1 MKKLLILLMIIAAP
15 VWAAEP
21 FTPAQEARIK
31 EMIRETLVSNPDIL
45 AQAVDARQQQTAGQ
59 QISRAIKQNA
69 KTLYRDPASP
79 RLGAANAK
87 LTLVTFTDY
96 NCPYCKRFDPMLEKI
111 VKQYPDVAL
120 VVKLLPFK
128 GESSVSSARVA
139 LTTATAPGS
148 ILGLAS
154 AADGEKGFH
163 DNASIAAA
171 QEKTGV
177 KAVAPSE
184 QSMTTLR
191 TNMELAEQLGVQ
203 GTPATLIGD
212 RMLPGAV
219 SYEELEAMVKQQL
232 AKAKMAKLKRW
243 GRELLLLALIALAVV
258 TVMDWLNAPQAPPA
272 FDAQTLTTL
281 DGERVSLAQL
291 SHERPLLVYFWA
303 SWCGVCRFTTPDV
316 ARLQA
321 AGGNVLTVALRSG
334 DDTRVKHW
342 LARKRLALP
351 VVNDPDGTLSAQWQ
365 IGVTPTFV
373 VVSQGKVVQSTT
385 GWTSYWG

>member
-21 FTPAQEARIK
+21 FTSAQEARIK

-45 AQAVDARQQQTAGQ
+45 AQAVDAWQQQTAGQ
-59 QISRAIKQNA
+59 QISQAIKQNA
-69 KTLYRDPASP
+69 KTLYQDPASP

-139 LTTATAPGS
+139 LTTWQQHPDQFWALHQRLMAK
-148 ILGLAS
+148 
-154 AADGEKGFH
+154 KGFH

-184 QSMTTLR
+184 QSMSTLR

-232 AKAKMAKLKRW
+232 AKANN
-243 GRELLLLALIALAVV
+243 G
-258 TVMDWLNAPQAPPA
+258 
-272 FDAQTLTTL
+272 
-281 DGERVSLAQL
+281 
-291 SHERPLLVYFWA
+291 
-303 SWCGVCRFTTPDV
+303 
-316 ARLQA
+316 
-321 AGGNVLTVALRSG
+321 
-334 DDTRVKHW
+334 
-342 LARKRLALP
+342 
-351 VVNDPDGTLSAQWQ
+351 
-365 IGVTPTFV
+365 
-373 VVSQGKVVQSTT
+373 
-385 GWTSYWG
+385 

>member
-45 AQAVDARQQQTAGQ
+45 AQAVDAWQQQTAGQ
-59 QISRAIKQNA
+59 QISQAIKQNA

-154 AADGEKGFH
+154 AADGEKGLPRQRQHRRRARENRRQGGGAQRTEH
-163 DNASIAAA
+163 DHAAHQYGA
-171 QEKTGV
+171 GGTTGR
-177 KAVAPSE
+177 A
-184 QSMTTLR
+184 
-191 TNMELAEQLGVQ
+191 
-203 GTPATLIGD
+203 GD
-212 RMLPGAV
+212 AG
-219 SYEELEAMVKQQL
+219 
-232 AKAKMAKLKRW
+232 
-243 GRELLLLALIALAVV
+243 
-258 TVMDWLNAPQAPPA
+258 
-272 FDAQTLTTL
+272 DA
-281 DGERVSLAQL
+281 DRRS
-291 SHERPLLVYFWA
+291 
-303 SWCGVCRFTTPDV
+303 D
-316 ARLQA
+316 A
-321 AGGNVLTVALRSG
+321 AGGG
-334 DDTRVKHW
+334 
-342 LARKRLALP
+342 
-351 VVNDPDGTLSAQWQ
+351 VV
-365 IGVTPTFV
+365 
-373 VVSQGKVVQSTT
+373 
-385 GWTSYWG
+385 

>member
-45 AQAVDARQQQTAGQ
+45 AQAVDAWQQQTAGQ
-59 QISRAIKQNA
+59 QISQAIKQNA
-69 KTLYRDPASP
+69 KTLYQDPASP

-139 LTTATAPGS
+139 LTTWQQHPEQFWALHQRLMAK
-148 ILGLAS
+148 
-154 AADGEKGFH
+154 KGFH
-163 DNASIAAA
+163 DKPSIAAA

-177 KAVAPSE
+177 KTVAPSE

-191 TNMELAEQLGVQ
+191 TNMALAEQLGVQ

-219 SYEELEAMVKQQL
+219 SYEELETMVKQQL
-232 AKAKMAKLKRW
+232 AKANH
-243 GRELLLLALIALAVV
+243 G
-258 TVMDWLNAPQAPPA
+258 
-272 FDAQTLTTL
+272 
-281 DGERVSLAQL
+281 
-291 SHERPLLVYFWA
+291 
-303 SWCGVCRFTTPDV
+303 
-316 ARLQA
+316 
-321 AGGNVLTVALRSG
+321 
-334 DDTRVKHW
+334 
-342 LARKRLALP
+342 
-351 VVNDPDGTLSAQWQ
+351 
-365 IGVTPTFV
+365 
-373 VVSQGKVVQSTT
+373 
-385 GWTSYWG
+385 

>member
-21 FTPAQEARIK
+21 FTSAQEARIK

-45 AQAVDARQQQTAGQ
+45 AQAVDAWQQQTASQ
-59 QISRAIKQNA
+59 QISQAIKQNA
-69 KTLYRDPASP
+69 KTLYQDPASP

-139 LTTATAPGS
+139 LTTWQQHPEQFWALHQRLMAK
-148 ILGLAS
+148 
-154 AADGEKGFH
+154 KGFH
-163 DNASIAAA
+163 DKASIAAA

-177 KAVAPSE
+177 KTVAPSE

-191 TNMELAEQLGVQ
+191 TNMALAEQLGVQ

-219 SYEELEAMVKQQL
+219 SYEELETMVKQQL
-232 AKAKMAKLKRW
+232 AKANH
-243 GRELLLLALIALAVV
+243 G
-258 TVMDWLNAPQAPPA
+258 
-272 FDAQTLTTL
+272 
-281 DGERVSLAQL
+281 
-291 SHERPLLVYFWA
+291 
-303 SWCGVCRFTTPDV
+303 
-316 ARLQA
+316 
-321 AGGNVLTVALRSG
+321 
-334 DDTRVKHW
+334 
-342 LARKRLALP
+342 
-351 VVNDPDGTLSAQWQ
+351 
-365 IGVTPTFV
+365 
-373 VVSQGKVVQSTT
+373 
-385 GWTSYWG
+385 

>member
-45 AQAVDARQQQTAGQ
+45 AQAVDAWQQQTAGQ
-59 QISRAIKQNA
+59 QISQAIKQNA
-69 KTLYRDPASP
+69 KTLYQDPASP
-79 RLGAANAK
+79 RLGAANAE

-139 LTTATAPGS
+139 LTTWQQHPEQFWALHQRLMAK
-148 ILGLAS
+148 
-154 AADGEKGFH
+154 KGFH
-163 DNASIAAA
+163 DKASIAAA

-177 KAVAPSE
+177 KTVAPSE

-191 TNMELAEQLGVQ
+191 TNMALAEQLGVQ

-219 SYEELEAMVKQQL
+219 SYEELETIVKQQL
-232 AKAKMAKLKRW
+232 AKANH
-243 GRELLLLALIALAVV
+243 G
-258 TVMDWLNAPQAPPA
+258 
-272 FDAQTLTTL
+272 
-281 DGERVSLAQL
+281 
-291 SHERPLLVYFWA
+291 
-303 SWCGVCRFTTPDV
+303 
-316 ARLQA
+316 
-321 AGGNVLTVALRSG
+321 
-334 DDTRVKHW
+334 
-342 LARKRLALP
+342 
-351 VVNDPDGTLSAQWQ
+351 
-365 IGVTPTFV
+365 
-373 VVSQGKVVQSTT
+373 
-385 GWTSYWG
+385 

>member
-15 VWAAEP
+15 AWAAEP

-45 AQAVDARQQQTAGQ
+45 AQAVDAWQQQTAGE
-59 QISRAIKQNA
+59 QISQAIKQNA
-69 KTLYRDPASP
+69 KTLYQDPASP

-139 LTTATAPGS
+139 LTAWQQHPEQFWA
-148 ILGLAS
+148 LHQRLMAK
-154 AADGEKGFH
+154 KGFH
-163 DNASIAAA
+163 DNASIAVA

-177 KAVAPSE
+177 KAVEPSE

-191 TNMELAEQLGVQ
+191 SNMALAEQLGVQ

-219 SYEELEAMVKQQL
+219 SYEELETMVKQQL
-232 AKAKMAKLKRW
+232 AKANN
-243 GRELLLLALIALAVV
+243 G
-258 TVMDWLNAPQAPPA
+258 
-272 FDAQTLTTL
+272 
-281 DGERVSLAQL
+281 
-291 SHERPLLVYFWA
+291 
-303 SWCGVCRFTTPDV
+303 
-316 ARLQA
+316 
-321 AGGNVLTVALRSG
+321 
-334 DDTRVKHW
+334 
-342 LARKRLALP
+342 
-351 VVNDPDGTLSAQWQ
+351 
-365 IGVTPTFV
+365 
-373 VVSQGKVVQSTT
+373 
-385 GWTSYWG
+385 